1 MENVGQAR
9 LLGSTLSPTGS
20 TYLMLVAKTIALA
33 LCVVSIL
40 ANPLGATEPV
50 VTDSSSPSSAPA
62 DRAQPGT
69 KSLEFRTYVTDGWNI
84 QECNGFRVCSRGALP
99 NDQALVTA
107 LDALRANLSR
117 KWLGDVPLPVWR
129 PKCEIILHTS
139 QKAYLR
145 AVPGGMQTVGS
156 SLIESEHGRIVTRR
170 IDVRGDQPGWLNAAV
185 AHELTHVIL
194 ADVFAN
200 GEVPRWADEG
210 MAVLADTPEKQHL
223 HLRDLRNARQQ
234 GSHWR
239 MVELFT
245 LAGYPDERRQAA
257 FYGQSASVVK
267 FLVERESPERFR
279 QFVQA
284 SLKDGYD
291 RALNDVY
298 QIRGLRELEQ
308 HWTESVALEESV
320 AQSRKPGRS
329 EGG

>member
-1 MENVGQAR
+1 
-9 LLGSTLSPTGS
+9 
-20 TYLMLVAKTIALA
+20 MLFAFKSGALA
-33 LCVVSIL
+33 LAAVAIAS
-40 ANPLGATEPV
+40 NPLWAVEPV
-50 VTDSSSPSSAPA
+50 ATGSSNQASSEPDASSRPE
-62 DRAQPGT
+62 RKP
-69 KSLEFRTYVTDGWNI
+69 LEFRAYATGGWQI
-84 QECNGFRVCSRGALP
+84 RESAGFRVCSRGALP
-99 NDQALVTA
+99 NDQVLATA
-107 LDALRANLSR
+107 LEVLRTDLSR
-117 KWLGDVPLPVWR
+117 KWLGDVPLPLWR

-145 AVPGGMQTVGS
+145 AVPGGTQTIGS

-210 MAVLADTPEKQHL
+210 MAVLADTPEKQRL
-223 HLRDLRNARQQ
+223 HLRDLRDARQQ
-234 GSHWR
+234 GNHWR

-245 LAGYPDERRQAA
+245 LAGYPDEHRQAA

-267 FLVERESPERFR
+267 FLVDRGSPEQFR
-279 QFVQA
+279 RFVQA
-284 SLKDGYD
+284 SLNDGYD

-298 QIRGLRELEQ
+298 QFRGLRELEQ
-308 HWTESVALEESV
+308 HWTESVVREESV
-320 AQSRKPGRS
+320 AQSRKSGLR